1 VPVLATLGDAPTAAI
16 AVVAILLGLLFAARG
31 SRDKRG
37 AQASGDGEERS
48 PMMVSM
54 PVPSASATP
63 EPDVEPGFVGPEGT
77 IVGHGPIRLGA
88 GGPLGAGAGSAEA
101 QPAAAAEPEPE
112 PIAYEP
118 APVEP
123 APVEPPAVAG
133 VPAPEPEP
141 MAPEPALFTSP
152 PTIPEPLAGAV
163 ALDPPATHPS
173 APDASPPPPPP
184 PAEPEPAA
192 EEPPAHRE
200 PAWRVAAQAANS
212 AMHFRQGTIRVG
224 GKPVDKR
231 KDP

>member
-1 VPVLATLGDAPTAAI
+1 VQVLATLGDAPTAAI

-31 SRDKRG
+31 SRDKRA

-54 PVPSASATP
+54 PVTPAPAAS

-88 GGPLGAGAGSAEA
+88 GGPLGTGESSPLAP
-101 QPAAAAEPEPE
+101 PAATAEPEPE
-112 PIAYEP
+112 PVAYEP

-123 APVEPPAVAG
+123 APVAW

-141 MAPEPALFTSP
+141 IASAPEAALFTSP
-152 PTIPEPLAGAV
+152 PTIPEPLAGTV
-163 ALDPPATHPS
+163 ALEPPHSHPS
-173 APDASPPPPPP
+173 APDAASPP
-184 PAEPEPAA
+184 PAEPEPEPAA
-192 EEPPAHRE
+192 EDPPAPRE

-212 AMHFRQGTIRVG
+212 AMHFRQGTIKVG